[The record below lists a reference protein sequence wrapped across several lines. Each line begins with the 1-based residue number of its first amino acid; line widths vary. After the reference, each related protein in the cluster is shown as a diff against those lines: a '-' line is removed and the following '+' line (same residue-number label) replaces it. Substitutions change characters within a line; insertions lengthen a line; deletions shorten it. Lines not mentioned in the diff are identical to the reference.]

1 MAVHTHL
8 SKIDILDI
16 LKNYNLGNLKNY
28 EGIKDGI
35 ENTNY
40 LINTEKKKN
49 YSNHIRKQNRI
60 NTDS

>member
-16 LKNYNLGNLKNY
+16 LENYDLGNFKDY
-28 EGIKDGI
+28 QGIKDGI

-49 YSNHIRKQNRI
+49 YSYHI
-60 NTDS
+60 